1 VDVFRQLKSFYWP
14 HRKLLFL
21 SIAALVCVTALG
33 LVQPYLLRVL
43 IDDVIMAEQFD
54 LVPAVALSV
63 VGVVI
68 VKASMQFLHGFTGG
82 RLGNR
87 VAYNLRNALYKKLQ
101 YLSFQYY
108 DTAKTGDLMSRLTGD
123 RLGRSVG
130 AAGCQRDYNALG
142 HRLLQ
147 RLLGCRGDLFVIIN

>member
-123 RLGRSVG
+123 L
-130 AAGCQRDYNALG
+130 
-142 HRLLQ
+142 
-147 RLLGCRGDLFVIIN
+147 